1 LGMIA
6 AQNES
11 KLSKRKH
18 NGTIGGSGDTR

>member
-1 LGMIA
+1 MIA